1 MITLP
6 VSYLQKLKINE
17 KIEYPNIKKDQSD
30 EIIAKLLQV
39 GMITKQWTGILKE
52 AFTDADNFGINF
64 PLDLDVKVIVR
75 FLLSVYD

>member
-30 EIIAKLLQV
+30 EIIAELL
-39 GMITKQWTGILKE
+39 
-52 AFTDADNFGINF
+52 
-64 PLDLDVKVIVR
+64 
-75 FLLSVYD
+75 